1 MISVYN
7 KGNQAY
13 EKNGNVVVMPLD
25 GKVRMI
31 AGGNYDLQMTCPMD
45 PEGRW
50 LHLIEEAVIKAPV
63 PEETIENAFTGL
75 DADVYVTTEEAAI
88 RSGPS
93 EPTTI
98 TYTTWSVSADYAVGA
113 KVTWNNKN
121 WQCNYYDET
130 SPYAH
135 VAPGSSP

>member
-50 LHLIEEAVIKAPV
+50 LHLIEEAVTRRRCRK
-63 PEETIENAFTGL
+63 
-75 DADVYVTTEEAAI
+75 
-88 RSGPS
+88 RPS
-93 EPTTI
+93 RTPSQGWTR
-98 TYTTWSVSADYAVGA
+98 TYT
-113 KVTWNNKN
+113 
-121 WQCNYYDET
+121 
-130 SPYAH
+130 
-135 VAPGSSP
+135 